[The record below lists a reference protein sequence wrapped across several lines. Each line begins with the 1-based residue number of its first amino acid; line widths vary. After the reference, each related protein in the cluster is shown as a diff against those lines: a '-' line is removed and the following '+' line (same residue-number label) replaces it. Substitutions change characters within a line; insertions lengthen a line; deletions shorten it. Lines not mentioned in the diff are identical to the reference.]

1 MAATFYNTAD
11 TAAKL
16 DTTPRTLR
24 KFLRSPEGMD
34 AKVGKGARW
43 SIAAKDVRSLQ
54 SRFNKWEAAQAADR
68 AARAA
73 AKLEAAEA
81 APEDDDTPSDAEL
94 MAIDDE
100 VDEG

>member
-1 MAATFYNTAD
+1 MATIYTTAD
-11 TAAKL
+11 AAAKL

-24 KFLRSPEGMD
+24 KFLRSAEGFD
-34 AKVGKGARW
+34 SKVGKGQRW
-43 SIAAKDVRSLQ
+43 GIEGKDMRSLT
-54 SRFNKWEAAQAADR
+54 SRFNKWEAAQAADK

-100 VDEG
+100 ANED